1 MKIFEIVG
9 SDYFKALTGKYQN
22 IFIDC
27 LEIIY
32 HSYRTELSYGVDREI
47 LISLLTDYFEKN
59 SSDDIQFED
68 GQDVFHDSRSKANEF
83 LRKLKGYGWIEYEFD
98 NSGYAKI
105 VMLSHSISIMQTFTA
120 ITDHN
125 EMEYQSEVSAI
136 YSLLT
141 NEKLLLDT
149 YSKKHELLTRFCT
162 AQRERISKNKKPEYF
177 DGNIAEFE
185 KLLKAVSMVFE
196 VKEEMFIRDFSIKV
210 FGDSKTFEA
219 IKGKVKRLLFQYGD
233 FPDEDTVLE
242 YLNIVKNPGHIFMKG
257 SGVINISGQSI
268 DLSKLGGDIAISSS
282 ILKDI
287 EKISITG
294 RMVITI
300 ENLTSFNAFSED
312 NTFAIYLGGYH
323 NTHRRN
329 FIMQLFHD
337 NPETEFF
344 HFGDI
349 DAGGFY
355 ILLHLREKTGVPFRP
370 YHMDISTL
378 QKYSAYAK
386 PLTENDKKRL
396 ERLSDTVFSDTI
408 KFMLENNCKLEQEAI
423 DS

>member
-1 MKIFEIVG
+1 MMNYKKTILAHLLDKYERSKTFIGNNKTRQRFSVKLIKLFPKYGDEAEYELFQKLNEAVHDLAEMNFI
-9 SDYFKALTGKYQN
+9 SFKCKKN
-22 IFIDC
+22 EVIDTVS
-27 LEIIY
+27 LN
-32 HSYRTELSYGVDREI
+32 LSR
-47 LISLLTDYFEKN
+47 L
-59 SSDDIQFED
+59 DDIY
-68 GQDVFHDSRSKANEF
+68 VFLSRTPKAET
-83 LRKLKGYGWIEYEFD
+83 
-98 NSGYAKI
+98 NSDLI
-105 VMLSHSISIMQTFTA
+105 R
-120 ITDHN
+120 
-125 EMEYQSEVSAI
+125 
-136 YSLLT
+136 
-141 NEKLLLDT
+141 LLDA

-196 VKEEMFIRDFSIKV
+196 VKEETFIRDFSIKV

-294 RMVITI
+294 RRVITI

-355 ILLHLREKTGVPFRP
+355 ILLHLRKKTGVPFQP

-378 QKYSAYAK
+378 KKYSAYAK
-386 PLTENDKKRL
+386 PLTENDKRRL

-408 KFMLENNCKLEQEAI
+408 KYMLENNCKLEQEAI

>member
-1 MKIFEIVG
+1 MMNYKKTILAHLLDKYERSKTFIGDNKTRQRFSVKLIKLFPKYGDEAEYELFQKLNEAVHDLAEMNFI
-9 SDYFKALTGKYQN
+9 SFKCKKN
-22 IFIDC
+22 EVIDTVS
-27 LEIIY
+27 LN
-32 HSYRTELSYGVDREI
+32 LSR
-47 LISLLTDYFEKN
+47 L
-59 SSDDIQFED
+59 DDIY
-68 GQDVFHDSRSKANEF
+68 VFLSRIPKAET
-83 LRKLKGYGWIEYEFD
+83 
-98 NSGYAKI
+98 NSELI
-105 VMLSHSISIMQTFTA
+105 R
-120 ITDHN
+120 
-125 EMEYQSEVSAI
+125 
-136 YSLLT
+136 
-141 NEKLLLDT
+141 LLDT

-294 RMVITI
+294 RRVITI